1 MRFID
6 SSVEI
11 IEQEFW
17 LLGVYKQIER
27 AARLSYKSEDRITED
42 SAKKMV
48 DTLVKNGHLACLE
61 HGTIYLKITYDV
73 SAIGSYHYSG
83 IDKYVRNPYSK
94 VIFDDGCDFRTAY
107 ITTNARVIFE
117 NKWEDD
123 LQYMCEPTEHHAK
136 RICVKFTTSIG
147 ITRELLRHR
156 KFSFMNESTRFCNYS
171 KGKFGS
177 ELTFVIPEWI
187 YDVQAERA
195 SYIDPLTY
203 EYREWLMQEHGET
216 LIKSLICID
225 RSVSS
230 WLDCLKRIEED
241 YNYLTTTDEGYQLKA
256 QEARG
261 ILPMDTKSEIIM
273 TGFVDD
279 WLHFFA
285 LRSYIAATGKPHPDI
300 QKLADELLYEF
311 LDRNYITNEDV
322 EKLEDEKRKQTDKN
336 N

>member
-1 MRFID
+1 MKFIE

-11 IEQEFW
+11 IEQEPGV
-17 LLGVYKQIER
+17 LGVYKQIEK
-27 AARLSYKSEDRITED
+27 AARLSYKSEDRITKD

-48 DTLVKNGHLACLE
+48 DTLVNNGHLACLE

-83 IDKYVRNPYSK
+83 INKYVRNPYSK

-156 KFSFMNESTRFCNYS
+156 KFSFMNESTRYCNYT

-177 ELTFVIPEWI
+177 ELTFIIPEWI
-187 YDVQAERA
+187 YDVQAETA
-195 SYIDPLTY
+195 SYKDHLNKPL
-203 EYREWLMQEHGET
+203 
-216 LIKSLICID
+216 D
-225 RSVSS
+225 
-230 WLDCLKRIEED
+230 
-241 YNYLTTTDEGYQLKA
+241 
-256 QEARG
+256 
-261 ILPMDTKSEIIM
+261 
-273 TGFVDD
+273 
-279 WLHFFA
+279 
-285 LRSYIAATGKPHPDI
+285 
-300 QKLADELLYEF
+300 
-311 LDRNYITNEDV
+311 
-322 EKLEDEKRKQTDKN
+322 
-336 N
+336 